1 MCMTNFVQWQK
12 GRNMELLERAEWL
25 LFACIYIYI
34 YNLVP
39 FFFLFF
45 CWGGGGGVGDS
56 IFSA

>member
-34 YNLVP
+34 YIYNLVP
-39 FFFLFF
+39 FFFSFF
-45 CWGGGGGVGDS
+45 LLGWGG
-56 IFSA
+56 FNF

>member
-1 MCMTNFVQWQK
+1 
-12 GRNMELLERAEWL
+12 MELLERAEWL

-39 FFFLFF
+39 FFFFF
-45 CWGGGGGVGDS
+45 LGWGGGVGDL